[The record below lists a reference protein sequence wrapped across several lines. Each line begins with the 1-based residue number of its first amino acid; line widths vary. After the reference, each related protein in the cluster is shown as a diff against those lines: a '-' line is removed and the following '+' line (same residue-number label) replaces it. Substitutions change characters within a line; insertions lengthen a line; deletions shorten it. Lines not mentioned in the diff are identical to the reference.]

1 MGDITQGVRVIR
13 LDEGEEIAD
22 VALIKDAGV
31 AIEEEMI
38 AEAEN

>member
-1 MGDITQGVRVIR
+1 VIR

-31 AIEEEMI
+31 AIEEEII
-38 AEAEN
+38 AEIEN